1 MWISVCLISSFLHIT
16 AGYTLSVTNYDE
28 ITVYSGQSVLLPCSC
43 SNTQAKPTSFT
54 WTKLRGQQTPDIIST
69 QSDLYR
75 GRVKMFNNISPGN
88 LSVLLSHVTED
99 DDGWYRCE
107 IIHGKYRDIKL
118 TVKGCTLSKP
128 RSRVV
133 NGSPGQSVLLPCSCS
148 NTQAKPTSFTWTKL
162 RDQQTTEI
170 IPTQSDLYRGRVELF
185 NNISPGNLSVLLSHV
200 TEGDQGWYRCGI
212 SETQTTDIRI
222 DIQRKY
228 QPLTTTTTKRPPLTQ
243 PNGLDSTKFQIPKM
257 SPKGA
262 DTVGT
267 SGEDPSASPQ
277 QNNTIQYILLAVL
290 PVILIIAGVALYIYK
305 RNKGKKNTGEK
316 SSGSKTEGKKKD
328 DSSAMCSTIAD
339 RNTGLGDKTTI
350 LLSAP
355 DDPSVMYDTVQEPR
369 NNNQEETTTPL
380 SAPMSAA
387 DTSVTYSTI
396 VHMKGKGNAAVSLE
410 SGGETEYSTIKTG
423 RFF

>member
-16 AGYTLSVTNYDE
+16 AGCTLSVTNYNE
-28 ITVYSGQSVLLPCSC
+28 ITVYSGQYVLLPCSCSNTQAKPPSFTWTKLRGQQTPDIISSQSDLYRGRVELFNNTSPGNLSVLLSHVTEDDVGWYRCGISHGKYRDIKLTVKGCTLSEPRSRVVNGSPGQSVLLPCSC
-43 SNTQAKPTSFT
+43 SNTQAKPPSFT

-75 GRVKMFNNISPGN
+75 GRVELFNNTSPGN

-99 DDGWYRCE
+99 
-107 IIHGKYRDIKL
+107 
-118 TVKGCTLSKP
+118 
-128 RSRVV
+128 
-133 NGSPGQSVLLPCSCS
+133 
-148 NTQAKPTSFTWTKL
+148 
-162 RDQQTTEI
+162 
-170 IPTQSDLYRGRVELF
+170 
-185 NNISPGNLSVLLSHV
+185 
-200 TEGDQGWYRCGI
+200 DQGWYRCGI
-212 SETQTTDIRI
+212 SETQTTDIKI
-222 DIQRKY
+222 YIQRKY
-228 QPLTTTTTKRPPLTQ
+228 QPLTTTTTKLPPLTQ
-243 PNGLDSTKFQIPKM
+243 PNGLDSTKFLIPTTP
-257 SPKGA
+257 PKGA

-277 QNNTIQYILLAVL
+277 QNNPIQYILLAVL
-290 PVILIIAGVALYIYK
+290 PVILIIAGVALYLFK

-316 SSGSKTEGKKKD
+316 SSGSKTEGKKK
-328 DSSAMCSTIAD
+328 
-339 RNTGLGDKTTI
+339 
-350 LLSAP
+350 

-380 SAPMSAA
+380 SAPE

>member
-16 AGYTLSVTNYDE
+16 AGCTLSVTNYGE

-43 SNTQAKPTSFT
+43 SNTQAKPPSFT
-54 WTKLRGQQTPDIIST
+54 WTKLRDQQTPEIILT

-75 GRVKMFNNISPGN
+75 GRVELFNNTSPGN

-99 DDGWYRCE
+99 DDGWYRCG

-118 TVKGCTLSKP
+118 TVKGCTLSDP
-128 RSRVV
+128 QSRVV

-148 NTQAKPTSFTWTKL
+148 NTQAKPPSFTWTKH
-162 RDQQTTEI
+162 RGQQTPEI
-170 IPTQSDLYRGRVELF
+170 ILTQSDLYRGRVEMF
-185 NNISPGNLSVLLSHV
+185 NNTSPGNLSVLLSHV
-200 TEGDQGWYRCGI
+200 TEDDQGWYRCGI
-212 SETQTTDIRI
+212 SETQMTDIEI
-222 DIQRKY
+222 DIQR
-228 QPLTTTTTKRPPLTQ
+228 
-243 PNGLDSTKFQIPKM
+243 
-257 SPKGA
+257 A

-277 QNNTIQYILLAVL
+277 QYNPIQYILLAVL

-328 DSSAMCSTIAD
+328 D
-339 RNTGLGDKTTI
+339 
-350 LLSAP
+350 
-355 DDPSVMYDTVQEPR
+355 PSVMYDTVQEPR

-380 SAPMSAA
+380 SAPE

>member
-16 AGYTLSVTNYDE
+16 AGCTLSVTNYGE

-43 SNTQAKPTSFT
+43 SNTQAKP
-54 WTKLRGQQTPDIIST
+54 P
-69 QSDLYR
+69 
-75 GRVKMFNNISPGN
+75 
-88 LSVLLSHVTED
+88 
-99 DDGWYRCE
+99 
-107 IIHGKYRDIKL
+107 
-118 TVKGCTLSKP
+118 
-128 RSRVV
+128 
-133 NGSPGQSVLLPCSCS
+133 
-148 NTQAKPTSFTWTKL
+148 SFTWTKL

-185 NNISPGNLSVLLSHV
+185 NNTSPGNLSVLLSHV
-200 TEGDQGWYRCGI
+200 TEDDDEWYRCEISHGKYRDIKLTVKGCTLSEPRSRVVNGSPGQSVLLPCSCSNTQAKPPSFTWTKLRYQQTTEIIPTKSDLYRGRVELFNNTFPGNLSVLLSHVTEDDDGWYRCGI
-212 SETQTTDIRI
+212 SETQTTDIKI
-222 DIQRKY
+222 YIQR
-228 QPLTTTTTKRPPLTQ
+228 
-243 PNGLDSTKFQIPKM
+243 
-257 SPKGA
+257 A

-290 PVILIIAGVALYIYK
+290 PVILIIAGVALCIYK

-380 SAPMSAA
+380 SAPVREE

>member
-16 AGYTLSVTNYDE
+16 AGCTLSVTNYGE

-43 SNTQAKPTSFT
+43 SNTQAKPPSFT
-54 WTKLRGQQTPDIIST
+54 WTKLRDQQTPEIILT

-75 GRVKMFNNISPGN
+75 GRVELFNNTSPGN

-99 DDGWYRCE
+99 DDGWYRCG

-118 TVKGCTLSKP
+118 TVKGCTLSDP
-128 RSRVV
+128 QSRVV

-148 NTQAKPTSFTWTKL
+148 NTQAKPPSFTWTKH
-162 RDQQTTEI
+162 RGQQTPEI
-170 IPTQSDLYRGRVELF
+170 ILTQSDLYRGRVEMF
-185 NNISPGNLSVLLSHV
+185 NNTSPGNLSVLLSHV
-200 TEGDQGWYRCGI
+200 TEDDQGWYRCGI
-212 SETQTTDIRI
+212 SETQMTDIEI
-222 DIQRKY
+222 DIQR
-228 QPLTTTTTKRPPLTQ
+228 
-243 PNGLDSTKFQIPKM
+243 
-257 SPKGA
+257 A

-277 QNNTIQYILLAVL
+277 QYNPIQYILLAVL

-328 DSSAMCSTIAD
+328 DSSAMCSSIAD

-350 LLSAP
+350 PLSAP

-380 SAPMSAA
+380 SAPE

>member
-16 AGYTLSVTNYDE
+16 AGCTLSVTNYGE

-43 SNTQAKPTSFT
+43 SNTQAKPPSFT
-54 WTKLRGQQTPDIIST
+54 WTKLRDQQTPEIILT

-75 GRVKMFNNISPGN
+75 GRVELFNNTSPGN

-99 DDGWYRCE
+99 DDGWYRCG

-118 TVKGCTLSKP
+118 TVKGCTLSDP
-128 RSRVV
+128 QSRVV

-148 NTQAKPTSFTWTKL
+148 NTQAKPPSFTWTKH
-162 RDQQTTEI
+162 RGQQTPEI
-170 IPTQSDLYRGRVELF
+170 ILTQSDLYRGRVEMF
-185 NNISPGNLSVLLSHV
+185 NNTSPGNLSVLLSHV
-200 TEGDQGWYRCGI
+200 TEDDQGWYRCGI
-212 SETQTTDIRI
+212 SETQMTDIEI

-243 PNGLDSTKFQIPKM
+243 PNGLDSTKFQIPKT

-277 QNNTIQYILLAVL
+277 QYNPIQYILLAVL

-328 DSSAMCSTIAD
+328 D
-339 RNTGLGDKTTI
+339 
-350 LLSAP
+350 
-355 DDPSVMYDTVQEPR
+355 PSVMYDTVQEPR

-380 SAPMSAA
+380 SAPE

>member
-328 DSSAMCSTIAD
+328 D
-339 RNTGLGDKTTI
+339 
-350 LLSAP
+350 
-355 DDPSVMYDTVQEPR
+355 PSVMYDTVQEPR

-380 SAPMSAA
+380 TA

>member
-328 DSSAMCSTIAD
+328 D
-339 RNTGLGDKTTI
+339 
-350 LLSAP
+350 
-355 DDPSVMYDTVQEPR
+355 PSVMYDTVQEPR

>member
-222 DIQRKY
+222 DIQR
-228 QPLTTTTTKRPPLTQ
+228 
-243 PNGLDSTKFQIPKM
+243 
-257 SPKGA
+257 A

>member
-16 AGYTLSVTNYDE
+16 AG
-28 ITVYSGQSVLLPCSC
+28 QSVLLPCSC
-43 SNTQAKPTSFT
+43 SNTQAKPPSFT

-75 GRVKMFNNISPGN
+75 GRVELFNNTSPGN

-99 DDGWYRCE
+99 
-107 IIHGKYRDIKL
+107 
-118 TVKGCTLSKP
+118 
-128 RSRVV
+128 
-133 NGSPGQSVLLPCSCS
+133 
-148 NTQAKPTSFTWTKL
+148 
-162 RDQQTTEI
+162 
-170 IPTQSDLYRGRVELF
+170 
-185 NNISPGNLSVLLSHV
+185 
-200 TEGDQGWYRCGI
+200 DQGWYRCGI
-212 SETQTTDIRI
+212 SETQTTDIKI
-222 DIQRKY
+222 YIQRKY
-228 QPLTTTTTKRPPLTQ
+228 QPLTTTTTKLPPLTQ
-243 PNGLDSTKFQIPKM
+243 PNGLDSTKFLIPTTP
-257 SPKGA
+257 PKGA

-277 QNNTIQYILLAVL
+277 QNNPIQYILLAVL
-290 PVILIIAGVALYIYK
+290 PVILIIAGVALYLFK

-339 RNTGLGDKTTI
+339 RNTGLGDKTII

-380 SAPMSAA
+380 SAPE

>member
-16 AGYTLSVTNYDE
+16 AGCTLSVTNYGE

-43 SNTQAKPTSFT
+43 SNTQAKPPSFT

-75 GRVKMFNNISPGN
+75 GRVEMFNNTSPGN
-88 LSVLLSHVTED
+88 LSVLLSHVTEGD
-99 DDGWYRCE
+99 VGWYRCE
-107 IIHGKYRDIKL
+107 ISHGKHSDIKL
-118 TVKGCTLSKP
+118 TVKGCTLSEP

-148 NTQAKPTSFTWTKL
+148 NTQAKPPSFTWTKL

-185 NNISPGNLSVLLSHV
+185 NNTFPGNLSVLLSHV
-200 TEGDQGWYRCGI
+200 TEDDQGWYRCGI

-228 QPLTTTTTKRPPLTQ
+228 QPLTTTTTKRPPLIQ
-243 PNGLDSTKFQIPKM
+243 PNGLDSTKFLIPTT

-328 DSSAMCSTIAD
+328 D
-339 RNTGLGDKTTI
+339 
-350 LLSAP
+350 
-355 DDPSVMYDTVQEPR
+355 PSVMYDTVQEPR

-380 SAPMSAA
+380 SAPE